1 MEERRVPTTVTEV
14 LEEITET
21 ARSILASLQDEGA
34 RGSLLEPKPQGNE
47 MDHQV
52 LAALVVGVAKIM
64 AETNQIL
71 ATLQLMQNLQG
82 TGNPTPITKPAQ
94 TGGGEPT
101 ETTQEWLR
109 KTLGPS
115 SVGFFG

>member
-1 MEERRVPTTVTEV
+1 
-14 LEEITET
+14 
-21 ARSILASLQDEGA
+21 
-34 RGSLLEPKPQGNE
+34 

-64 AETNQIL
+64 AETNQML
-71 ATLQLMQNLQG
+71 ATLQVMQNLQG
-82 TGNPTPITKPAQ
+82 TGSAPPVMKPGQA
-94 TGGGEPT
+94 GGGEPT
-101 ETTQEWLR
+101 ESTQEWLR